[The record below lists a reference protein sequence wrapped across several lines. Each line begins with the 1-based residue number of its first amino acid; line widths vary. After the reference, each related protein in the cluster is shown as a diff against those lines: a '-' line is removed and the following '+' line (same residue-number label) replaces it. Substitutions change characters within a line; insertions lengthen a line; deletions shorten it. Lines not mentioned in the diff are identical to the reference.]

1 VEEGRKQR
9 VCWRGRSTDCVEG
22 VGGGNERVASCLY
35 RWGAGGAWQEQVRP
49 WGPRVCETET
59 ENENETAGE
68 VSRPVRP
75 YRSTVGRG
83 RDGVGSG
90 GFRIK
95 RVCIRNFLGLVWK
108 P

>member
-49 WGPRVCETET
+49 WGPRVCETE
-59 ENENETAGE
+59 NENETAGE

-75 YRSTVGRG
+75 YRARSG
-83 RDGVGSG
+83 GVGTASVVAG
-90 GFRIK
+90 P
-95 RVCIRNFLGLVWK
+95 GLRGWVFEIF
-108 P
+108 